1 MCNNYTV
8 NNKTEELIKIVLAF
22 ICVYCTICWKTYKCR
37 SISANAPFSIL
48 IENEGLPFKRNEY
61 VKSFRSDKVYDGYN
75 LDITV
80 GRKWNTLAKRDAI
93 NRIRKLRK
101 IGAKELPPPYPNG
114 WYSIL
119 ESSDLKVG
127 EVKSIFALGEHL
139 VAYRTRERN
148 VYVLDAYCP
157 HMGANLGIGGR
168 VIDDQIECPF
178 HQWRFRGSDGKCVNI
193 PYATGVCQGSKLR
206 TWLIREV
213 NDNIFLW
220 YHVNPAEAPW
230 PLPVIK
236 EIENEEFV
244 FHGRNEFFVNCH
256 IQEIPENGADL
267 AHFKAVHEKSI
278 LAGGI
283 NSATSRWKGAGSHHW
298 QAEWKPCESPYKHFA
313 RVTLKHSIEVTSKLH
328 MFEMD
333 VTGEQI
339 GPAYVQ
345 LHMKSA
351 TFGRIKVL
359 QTITPVE
366 PLIQKVVHRFYS
378 QRILAPI
385 TKLVFLGESVMF
397 ERDMIMWNH
406 KAFRK
411 HPQLVKEDS
420 AIKLFRSWYLQFYS
434 ENSKTFSEASE
445 NLDW

>member
-1 MCNNYTV
+1 MP
-8 NNKTEELIKIVLAF
+8 
-22 ICVYCTICWKTYKCR
+22 VYLCKC
-37 SISANAPFSIL
+37 SI
-48 IENEGLPFKRNEY
+48 
-61 VKSFRSDKVYDGYN
+61 KVYDGYN

-80 GRKWNTLAKRDAI
+80 GRKWNALAKRDAI

-119 ESSDLKVG
+119 ESSDLKMG
-127 EVKSIFALGEHL
+127 EAKSIFALGEHL

-157 HMGANLGIGGR
+157 HMGANLGVGGR

-193 PYATGVCQGSKLR
+193 PYATGGECKNILLQIKTVRINRMIFETVCQGSKLR
-206 TWLIREV
+206 TWLVREV

-220 YHVNPAEAPW
+220 YHANPAETPW
-230 PLPVIK
+230 SLPVIK

-267 AHFKAVHEKSI
+267 AHFKAIHEKSI

-283 NSATSRWKGAGSHHW
+283 NSVTSRWKGPGSHHW
-298 QAEWKPCESPYKHFA
+298 QAEWKPCESPYKHVA
-313 RVTLKHSIEVTSKLH
+313 RVTLKHSIEMTSKLH
-328 MFEMD
+328 IFEMD